1 MRGTDH
7 DQGDMYS
14 YLSPE
19 ERVRKDHPLRAI
31 RELTDE
37 ILKRMSPL
45 FEAMYAEGGRPS
57 IAPEKLLR
65 AQLLQMLY
73 SVRSERLLM
82 EEIDYSILFRWFVG
96 LNLDDAVW
104 DTTTF
109 TKNRDR
115 LLEAAV
121 AKEFL
126 AQVVERARGARL
138 ISDEHFTVDGTLL
151 EAWASLKS
159 FRPKDSKQDPP
170 EDPGNPTVDF
180 HGQTR
185 SNQTHESTTDGD
197 AKLARKG
204 AGKEAKLS
212 YSGNLLIENRNGLIV
227 NAELLE
233 ANGRAERDAALLML
247 EQLPGDQRL
256 TVGGDKGFDTREF
269 VAECRHMN
277 VTPHVAQNEKRPGGS
292 AIDERT
298 TRHGGYA
305 ISQKKRKRIEE
316 CFGWMKDIALLRK
329 LKHRGLN
336 KVGWIFSFAAA
347 AYNLVRM
354 RKVIPVAAGAC

>member
-7 DQGDMYS
+7 DQGAMYS

-45 FEAMYAEGGRPS
+45 FDAMYADGGRPS

-96 LNLDDAVW
+96 LNLDDGVW
-104 DTTTF
+104 DATTF

-121 AKEFL
+121 AQEFL

-138 ISDEHFTVDGTLL
+138 MSDEHFTVDGTLL
-151 EAWASLKS
+151 EAFASLRS
-159 FRPKDSKQDPP
+159 FQPKGSKQDPP
-170 EDPGNPTVDF
+170 EDDPGNPSVDF
-180 HGQTR
+180 QGEKR
-185 SNQTHESTTDGD
+185 SNQTEVQDRRGCAT
-197 AKLARKG
+197 G
-204 AGKEAKLS
+204 AQGSGQGGK
-212 YSGNLLIENRNGLIV
+212 V
-227 NAELLE
+227 
-233 ANGRAERDAALLML
+233 
-247 EQLPGDQRL
+247 
-256 TVGGDKGFDTREF
+256 
-269 VAECRHMN
+269 
-277 VTPHVAQNEKRPGGS
+277 
-292 AIDERT
+292 
-298 TRHGGYA
+298 
-305 ISQKKRKRIEE
+305 
-316 CFGWMKDIALLRK
+316 
-329 LKHRGLN
+329 
-336 KVGWIFSFAAA
+336 
-347 AYNLVRM
+347 
-354 RKVIPVAAGAC
+354 